1 MVTADPLRTPG
12 LLVRDVVVSVSALVL
27 AWAVVVVGMVL
38 AAPALAH
45 RDGCATCGTSGA
57 LVSVAGP
64 VVVALAAALAGLA
77 VTAVR
82 IVDRR
87 VSWPFALVTLGV
99 CLVAVGIEGYSA
111 FVA

>member
-1 MVTADPLRTPG
+1 MSESWGTEADMP
-12 LLVRDVVVSVSALVL
+12 
-27 AWAVVVVGMVL
+27 
-38 AAPALAH
+38 
-45 RDGCATCGTSGA
+45 SGR
-57 LVSVAGP
+57 VAGP